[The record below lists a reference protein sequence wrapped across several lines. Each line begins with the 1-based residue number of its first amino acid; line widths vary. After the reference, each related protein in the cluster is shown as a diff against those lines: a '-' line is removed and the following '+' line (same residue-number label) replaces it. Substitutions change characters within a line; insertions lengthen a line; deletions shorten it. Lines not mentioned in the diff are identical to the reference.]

1 MRAAIAA
8 VGATAPSL
16 DVALTDGT
24 RFDVASALKKHSHVV
39 LIAWPALFIIGRDQ
53 KITHT
58 ATLDTYKERTTVAAI
73 LEKL

>member
-24 RFDVASALKKHSHVV
+24 RFDVASALKMHSHVV
-39 LIAWPALFIIGRDQ
+39 LIFFRGAW
-53 KITHT
+53 
-58 ATLDTYKERTTVAAI
+58 
-73 LEKL
+73 